1 MSTLKELKDKRNK
14 LLTDAQALVRKAEV
28 TAEDRQSADRML
40 AEVDIVEAD
49 IAREE
54 RFSKFDAEQHS
65 SVIPPRPNPGSDVD
79 ATPEKRNAAEKRAFS
94 NYVKY
99 GVVDSNVMRSAA
111 PLSSAELR
119 DLGVGS
125 VAGSISGGYQL
136 VPQAFYPVL
145 EDAQKAWG
153 GLLNIVN
160 THETDN
166 GAPMKIAFTNDT
178 GNMVTVIGEDT
189 GVSETDP
196 SISGVLSST
205 DFLTT
210 GSVKVSLAELQDS
223 AFDIDAFIRDS
234 FGKRWFRGVNYL
246 VTNGSSSGN
255 VQSILGAGIVAS
267 PYSSAG
273 ITSASTG
280 AIGYADIAG
289 LYASLDPAYEQNASF
304 VFNSTTR
311 GYLLKIEDSLGR
323 PLFVPSPSANTFDML
338 LGKKV
343 VLNQAMPN
351 VASGNVAVQYGD
363 FKAGYMYRPV
373 KPGLAIFRLNELY
386 MASGMV
392 GFIGYARAGG
402 VIMDAGTHPIVGL
415 TVKS

>member
-1 MSTLKELKDKRNK
+1 MTIKEMKDKRNQ
-14 LLTDAQALVRKAEV
+14 LLTQAQALVRKAEV

-40 AEVDIVEAD
+40 VEVDTIEAD

-54 RFSKFDAEQHS
+54 RFTKFEAEQNS
-65 SVIPPRPNPGSDVD
+65 SVTPPRPIPGSEVTD
-79 ATPEKRNAAEKRAFS
+79 TPEKRTAAEKRAFS

-99 GVVDSNVMRSAA
+99 GVVDSTVMRSAA
-111 PLSSAELR
+111 PLSGTELR

-125 VAGSISGGYQL
+125 VAGSITGGYQL

-160 THETDN
+160 TRETDN

-178 GNMVTVIGEDT
+178 ANMVTVIGEDT
-189 GVSETDP
+189 GVSESDP

-210 GSVKVSLAELQDS
+210 GAVKVSLAELQDS

-273 ITSASTG
+273 VQSATTATVAYG
-280 AIGYADIAG
+280 DIAG
-289 LYASLDPAYEQNASF
+289 LYAALDPAYEDNASF
-304 VFNSTTR
+304 VFNSNTR
-311 GYLLKIEDSLGR
+311 GYLLKITDSLGR
-323 PLFVPSPSANTFDML
+323 PLFIPAPNAGAFDML

-351 VASGNVAVQYGD
+351 VGSGNVAVQYGD

-402 VIMDAGTHPIVGL
+402 VIMDAGTHPIVAL
-415 TVKS
+415 TVK